1 MSLSLGQK
9 GVTEL
14 LWWCRVLQVATGWCG
29 LGGALSQRSLTWIC
43 VVPLGMFQGNQQR
56 LQEGEGGAWSAGGSP
71 EGGSCAGF
79 IPTPS
84 ACPHKA
90 QKHKRCPPG
99 LPARALGRSQ
109 GARGRLLALCPFGTC
124 CPFPSECPVP
134 SPACLLPNSLR
145 AVAEVLHR
153 EHLGLLPTACHT
165 EEQFLGLL

>member
-1 MSLSLGQK
+1 MVWFGRCSEPEESN
-9 GVTEL
+9 VDP
-14 LWWCRVLQVATGWCG
+14 CCA
-29 LGGALSQRSLTWIC
+29 
-43 VVPLGMFQGNQQR
+43 LGMFQGNQQR

-71 EGGSCAGF
+71 EGGSCVGF

-99 LPARALGRSQ
+99 LPGRALGRAQ

-134 SPACLLPNSLR
+134 SPACLLPKALR

-153 EHLGLLPTACHT
+153 EHPGLLPTAGGT
-165 EEQFLGLL
+165 VLGLLSPAPISAAALQVTSGCWIYT